1 MIYWR
6 DLFYFFKRS
15 SFSWHSPD
23 TQVRRSTIQ
32 GRGRF
37 AKREFS
43 PGETL
48 AVIGGYIVDLTSEP
62 LVSGLQIS
70 DRFAIRG
77 SFLHRNNNSIN
88 HSCMPNCRIAG
99 DIFIVADKMLKSG
112 DEITLDYG
120 TFLSAQE
127 NVVFIKKC
135 GCGSVSCRGRIT
147 GYDWKILPEQKLN
160 RFLLELRNGN

>member
-1 MIYWR
+1 MMSWR
-6 DLFYFFKRS
+6 DLFYYFKRS

-23 TQVRRSTIQ
+23 TQVSRSPIQ

-37 AKREFS
+37 AKRTFN

-48 AVIGGYIVDLTSEP
+48 AVVGGYIVDLKSEP
-62 LVSGLQIS
+62 IVSGLQIS

-77 SFLHRNNNSIN
+77 SFLHGNNNSIN

-99 DIFIVADKMLKSG
+99 DIFIVADKVLNSG

-120 TFLSAQE
+120 SFLSAE
-127 NVVFIKKC
+127 ASVVFIKKC
-135 GCGSVSCRGRIT
+135 GCGSAECRGRIT
-147 GYDWKILPEQKLN
+147 GHDWKFLPKQKLN